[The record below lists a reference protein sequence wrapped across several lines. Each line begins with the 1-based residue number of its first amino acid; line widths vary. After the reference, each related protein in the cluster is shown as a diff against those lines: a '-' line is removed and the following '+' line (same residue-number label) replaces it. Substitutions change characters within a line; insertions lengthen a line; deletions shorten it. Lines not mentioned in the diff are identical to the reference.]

1 MSETME
7 KKNGMDRAR
16 ELLREAGWSKNAVI
30 QITAAVFI
38 ALVLSFGVLL
48 LTSSEP
54 VKAFRQLLF
63 SPLTN
68 VRYFGNVL
76 ELMTPLAFTGIGA
89 AMLFRSGLFN
99 MGGEGI
105 FYISGLLAAVLAA
118 KPLGG
123 NILHPAMVIAAAALL
138 GGFLACISG
147 FFKVRYGANELVTS
161 LMLNSIFFG
170 IGFYILKTK
179 LKDMAVSG
187 VASALF
193 LETAK
198 LPVLIPRTHVT
209 TGFLLLCAA
218 AFLVWFVMARTRL
231 GYMIKMTGFNRDF
244 AVYSGMSISLLTLT
258 VHFLSGSLAGMGS
271 AVHLL
276 SLYSRFTWSAL
287 PGYGFDGCLVA
298 MLGKNS
304 PAGSFA
310 AAFILSYLRT
320 GADIMARTTDVPV
333 EMVSIV
339 EMVLVLMITADFL
352 IKYLAKRDALKS
364 GGAVK

>member
-1 MSETME
+1 MT
-7 KKNGMDRAR
+7 GLR
-16 ELLREAGWSKNAVI
+16 ELLRETGRSKNAIIQVLTAVI
-30 QITAAVFI
+30 I
-38 ALVLSFGVLL
+38 ALGISFAVLL

-63 SPLTN
+63 SPVTN
-68 VRYFGNVL
+68 IRYFGNVL
-76 ELMTPLAFTGIGA
+76 ELMVPLAFTGIGA

-118 KPLGG
+118 RPLGG
-123 NILHPAMVIAAAALL
+123 NIIHPALVISAAALS
-138 GGFLACISG
+138 GGLLACISG
-147 FFKVRYGANELVTS
+147 FFKVKYNANELVTS

-170 IGFYILKTK
+170 VGFYILKTK
-179 LKDMAVSG
+179 LKDMEVTG

-209 TGFLLLCAA
+209 TGFILLCVA
-218 AFLVWFVMARTRL
+218 AFLVWFVMGRTKL
-231 GYMIKMTGFNRDF
+231 GYMVKMTGFNRDF
-244 AVYSGMSISLLTLT
+244 AVYSGMSISMLTLI

-304 PAGSFA
+304 PTGAFA
-310 AAFILSYLRT
+310 AAFVLSYLRT

-352 IKYLAKRDALKS
+352 VKYLSRRDALKS
-364 GGAVK
+364 GGGIK

>member
-1 MSETME
+1 MNETVRE
-7 KKNGMDRAR
+7 KRRMDSFR
-16 ELLREAGWSKNAVI
+16 ELLRETGWSKNAVI
-30 QITAAVFI
+30 QIIAAVII
-38 ALVLSFGVLL
+38 ALALSFVVLL

-54 VKAFRQLLF
+54 VKAFLQLLF

-68 VRYFGNVL
+68 MRYFGNVL

-118 KPLGG
+118 LPLGG
-123 NILHPAMVIAAAALL
+123 NILHPTLVILAATVF

-147 FFKVRYGANELVTS
+147 FFKVKYNANELVTS

-170 IGFYILKTK
+170 IGFYILKTN
-179 LKDMAVSG
+179 LKDMKVTG

-198 LPVLIPRTHVT
+198 LPVLIPRTRVT
-209 TGFLLLCAA
+209 TGFILLCLA
-218 AFLVWFVMARTRL
+218 AFLVWFIMTRTKL
-231 GYMIKMTGFNRDF
+231 GYMVKMTGFNREF
-244 AVYSGMSISLLTLT
+244 AVYSGMSISFLTLT

-276 SLYSRFTWSAL
+276 STYSRFTWSAL

-304 PAGSFA
+304 PSGAFA
-310 AAFILSYLRT
+310 AAFVLSYLRT

>member
-1 MSETME
+1 MKTTSME
-7 KKNGMDRAR
+7 RIR
-16 ELLREAGWSKNAVI
+16 ELLRESGRSKNAVI
-30 QITAAVFI
+30 QIAAAVVI
-38 ALVLSFGVLL
+38 ALSISFAVLL

-54 VKAFRQLLF
+54 LRAFRQLLF

-68 VRYFGNVL
+68 MRYFGNVL
-76 ELMTPLAFTGIGA
+76 ELMVPLAFTGIGA

-118 KPLGG
+118 LPLGG
-123 NILHPAMVIAAAALL
+123 SFLHPLLVIAAAAVFGGLL
-138 GGFLACISG
+138 GCISG
-147 FFKVRYGANELVTS
+147 FFKVKYNANELVTS

-170 IGFYILKTK
+170 VGFYILKTR
-179 LKDMAVSG
+179 LKDMNVTG

-193 LETAK
+193 LDTAK
-198 LPVLIPRTHVT
+198 LPVIIPRTHVT
-209 TGFLLLCAA
+209 TGFILLCLT
-218 AFLVWFVMARTRL
+218 AFLVWFVMTRTKL
-231 GYMIKMTGFNRDF
+231 GYMVKMTGLNRDF
-244 AVYSGMSISLLTLT
+244 AVYSGMSISFLTLT
-258 VHFLSGSLAGMGS
+258 IHFLSGGLAGMGS

-276 SLYSRFTWSAL
+276 SIYSRFTWSAL

-304 PAGSFA
+304 PSGAFA
-310 AAFILSYLRT
+310 AAFVLSYLRT

-352 IKYLAKRDALKS
+352 MKYLAKRDALKS
-364 GGAVK
+364 GGALK

>member
-1 MSETME
+1 MKSLS
-7 KKNGMDRAR
+7 GQ
-16 ELLREAGWSKNAVI
+16 SKNAGIQMAVAVI
-30 QITAAVFI
+30 I
-38 ALVLSFGVLL
+38 ALTISFVVLC

-54 VKAFRQLLF
+54 ATAFGKLLF

-76 ELMTPLAFTGIGA
+76 ELMVPLAFTGIGA

-105 FYISGLLAAVLAA
+105 FYIAGLLAAVLAA

-123 NILHPAMVIAAAALL
+123 HILHPAIVILAATLL
-138 GGFLACISG
+138 GGLLACISG
-147 FFKVRYGANELVTS
+147 FFKAKYNANELVTS
-161 LMLNSIFFG
+161 LMLNTIFFG
-170 IGFYILKTK
+170 IGFYVLKTR
-179 LKDMAVSG
+179 LKDMDVTG

-193 LETAK
+193 LDTAK
-198 LPVLIPRTHVT
+198 LPVIIPRTHVT
-209 TGFLLLCAA
+209 SGFILLCLVS
-218 AFLVWFVMARTRL
+218 FLVWFVMTRTKL
-231 GYMIKMTGFNRDF
+231 GYMIKMTGFNKDF
-244 AVYSGMSISLLTLT
+244 AVYSGMSIFSLTMI

-304 PAGSFA
+304 PSGAFI
-310 AAFILSYLRT
+310 AAFVLSYLRT

-352 IKYLAKRDALKS
+352 VKYLNKRDALKGGMFNAVSS
-364 GGAVK
+364 GEAAK